1 LSSPFDAY
9 VSRLD
14 DLFAQLM
21 SSAKLPLSE
30 GLGFPTTPGCYAI
43 LETDTYLYVGIGKNL
58 RRRIKN
64 HIAGRAS
71 QSAFAFRLARIEI
84 NAPVTYRREGGR
96 LDLMTRP
103 NFIEAMRQTTERV
116 RRMSAQLV
124 TIKDP
129 SLLYL
134 FEFYAAKRLDTP
146 HNDFNTH

>member
-1 LSSPFDAY
+1 
-9 VSRLD
+9 
-14 DLFAQLM
+14 
-21 SSAKLPLSE
+21 
-30 GLGFPTTPGCYAI
+30 
-43 LETDTYLYVGIGKNL
+43 
-58 RRRIKN
+58 
-64 HIAGRAS
+64 
-71 QSAFAFRLARIEI
+71 
-84 NAPVTYRREGGR
+84 
-96 LDLMTRP
+96 MTRP